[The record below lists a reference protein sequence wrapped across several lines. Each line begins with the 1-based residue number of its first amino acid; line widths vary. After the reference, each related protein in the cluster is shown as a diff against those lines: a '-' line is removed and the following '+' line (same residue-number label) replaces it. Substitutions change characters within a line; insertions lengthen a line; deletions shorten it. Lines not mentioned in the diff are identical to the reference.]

1 MLNHPN
7 PCQNMLLPYMHQN
20 IAQEAHLWVA
30 SSILRGKIDINTHL
44 PPVTQTIRWS
54 SLSIPYSFIEWND
67 SPNSDIQHPTT
78 NSLQNGNVDG
88 SSPTSPS
95 DSSSRE
101 DSIVP
106 GTPSSRTQPKNH
118 PINPQKIQ
126 PVKTTSLKPKT
137 IEIHSPLH
145 SLPLV
150 CDLVQGTT
158 IYLPHLKKTD
168 ITTLNRPTK
177 STNIAILPNVLPR
190 MQEESVNFTPP
201 TPKPIKIKQVQS
213 TLNPVSLN
221 TKSNDKVVTTWG
233 HSLDPIENLTT
244 FRILYQNPNGI
255 NISNKAFQYKYS
267 LSTCRS
273 LNIAAIT
280 IVET

>member
-44 PPVTQTIRWS
+44 PPVTQTIRRS

-78 NSLQNGNVDG
+78 NSLQDRNVDG

-118 PINPQKIQ
+118 PINP
-126 PVKTTSLKPKT
+126 
-137 IEIHSPLH
+137 
-145 SLPLV
+145 
-150 CDLVQGTT
+150 
-158 IYLPHLKKTD
+158 
-168 ITTLNRPTK
+168 TLNRPTK